1 MSDLSLQDLIRIYE
15 PNVEN
20 IKFRIARHVMK
31 GRGWEGF
38 DELIRFDD
46 DLLTIFASN
55 MDRDRY
61 KDAEFVLTFVALPKS
76 KALFRSA
83 FINNGIISYAKAR
96 KLFPGFEA
104 YRNYL
109 NTQRNITNEA
119 DEQV

>member
-55 MDRDRY
+55 MDCLLYTSPSPRD
-61 KDAEFVLTFVALPKS
+61 FV
-76 KALFRSA
+76 RSRMPSSA
-83 FINNGIISYAKAR
+83 
-96 KLFPGFEA
+96 
-104 YRNYL
+104 
-109 NTQRNITNEA
+109 
-119 DEQV
+119 